1 MWQQRRSEKRK
12 SEMEAKLKEK
22 LRSTFFREE
31 VSCLNVQTEVVQRR
45 SSIEWSFYSVNET
58 FSVENENE
66 NKIESEREERGK
78 AQLE

>member
-22 LRSTFFREE
+22 LRSTSFREE
-31 VSCLNVQTEVVQRR
+31 ISCLNVQTEVVQRR